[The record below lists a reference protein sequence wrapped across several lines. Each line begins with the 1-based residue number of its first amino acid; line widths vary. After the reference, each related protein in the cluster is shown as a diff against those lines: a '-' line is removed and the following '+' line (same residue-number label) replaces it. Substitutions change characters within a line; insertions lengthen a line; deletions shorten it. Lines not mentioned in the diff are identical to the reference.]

1 MGALKTKGGTMGNFI
16 SDMLGRS
23 PVEPLQKH
31 IKTAYDAA
39 ALLPSLF
46 VAANL
51 NDWVKVDEITNAIRQ
66 LENDADDLKNDIR
79 SNLPKSLFMPVPR
92 QDLLELVLVQ
102 DKVANL
108 SKQIAGMVRLRK
120 MQIPAPLADMFADFV
135 SRCVD
140 AAKKAKQS
148 VNELDELY
156 ETGFRGAEVKVVEK
170 LIAKLDRIETETD
183 NMQADLQEQVY
194 LMEKGLPPVEVM
206 FLYKLIDMLGD
217 VADQAERIGRR
228 LELLWAK

>member
-1 MGALKTKGGTMGNFI
+1 MSNFI
-16 SDMLGRS
+16 TDMLGRS

-39 ALLPSLF
+39 ALLPDLF
-46 VAANL
+46 KAANL
-51 NDWVKVDEITNAIRQ
+51 NDWIKVEEITEAIKQ

-102 DKVANL
+102 DKVANI
-108 SKQIAGMVRLRK
+108 SKQVAGMVRLRQ
-120 MQIPAPLADMFADFV
+120 MQVPGVIYDDFMAFV
-135 SRCVD
+135 ERCVD

-170 LIAKLDRIETETD
+170 LIAKLDKIETETD
-183 NMQADLQEQVY
+183 NMQSDLQAQVY
-194 LMEKGLPPVEVM
+194 GMENDLPPVEVM

-217 VADQAERIGRR
+217 IADQAERIGRR
-228 LELLWAK
+228 LELLLAK

>member
-1 MGALKTKGGTMGNFI
+1 MGTFL

-31 IKTAYDAA
+31 IKTAYEAA
-39 ALLPSLF
+39 ALLPDLF
-46 VAANL
+46 KAANL
-51 NDWVKVDEITNAIRQ
+51 NDWVKVNEITERVRQ
-66 LENDADDLKNDIR
+66 LENEADDQKNDIR

-102 DKVANL
+102 DKVANI
-108 SKQIAGMVRLRK
+108 SKQISGMVKLRK
-120 MQIPAPLADMFADFV
+120 IQIPAILYDAFIDFCE
-135 SRCVD
+135 RCVD
-140 AAKKAKQS
+140 ATKKAKQS

-170 LIAKLDRIETETD
+170 LIAKLDKIETETD
-183 NMQADLQEQVY
+183 NMQAGLQASLFEI
-194 LMEKGLPPVEVM
+194 ESTLPAVEVM
-206 FLYKLIDMLGD
+206 FLYKLIDMMGD

-228 LELLWAK
+228 LELLLAK

>member
-1 MGALKTKGGTMGNFI
+1 MGNFI

-23 PVEPLQKH
+23 PVEPLQQH

-39 ALLPSLF
+39 ALLPALIK
-46 VAANL
+46 AANL
-51 NDWVKVDEITNAIRQ
+51 NDWIKVDEISEAIKQ

-102 DKVANL
+102 DKVANI
-108 SKQIAGMVRLRK
+108 SKQVAGMVRLRK
-120 MQIPAPLADMFADFV
+120 MQVPGGIYDAFIEFV
-135 SRCVD
+135 DRCVD

-170 LIAKLDRIETETD
+170 LIAKLDKIETDTD
-183 NMQADLQEQVY
+183 NMQSHLQAEVY
-194 LMEKGLPPVEVM
+194 SMENDLPPVEVM
-206 FLYKLIDMLGD
+206 FLYKLIDMMGD
-217 VADQAERIGRR
+217 IADQAERIGRR
-228 LELLWAK
+228 LELLLAK

>member
-1 MGALKTKGGTMGNFI
+1 MGSFI

-23 PVEPLQKH
+23 PVEPLQQH
-31 IKTAYDAA
+31 IKTAYQAA
-39 ALLPSLF
+39 TLLPALF
-46 VAANL
+46 KAANL
-51 NDWVKVDEITNAIRQ
+51 NDWVKVDEISEHIKQ
-66 LENDADDLKNDIR
+66 LENEADVMKNDIR

-108 SKQIAGMVRLRK
+108 SKQISSMVKVRK
-120 MQIPAPLADMFADFV
+120 LQVPANLFDQFIEFV
-135 SRCVD
+135 ERCVD

-156 ETGFRGAEVKVVEK
+156 TTGFRGAEVKVVEK
-170 LIAKLDRIETETD
+170 LIAKLEKIETETD
-183 NMQADLQEQVY
+183 GMQNSLQAAVFS
-194 LMEKGLPPVEVM
+194 MENNLPPVEVM
-206 FLYKLIDMLGD
+206 FLYKLIDMMGE

-228 LELLWAK
+228 LELLLAK

>member
-1 MGALKTKGGTMGNFI
+1 MGSFI

-23 PVEPLQKH
+23 PVEPLQAH

-39 ALLPSLF
+39 VLLPELF
-46 VAANL
+46 QAANL
-51 NDWVKVDEITNAIRQ
+51 NDWVKVDEITEQIKQ
-66 LENDADDLKNDIR
+66 LENEADDQKNDIR

-102 DKVANL
+102 DKVANI

-120 MQIPAPLADMFADFV
+120 LQIPHSLAEDFIAFV
-135 SRCVD
+135 ERCVD

-170 LIAKLDRIETETD
+170 LISKLDKIETETD
-183 NMQADLQEQVY
+183 NMQTDLQESVFM
-194 LMEKGLPPVEVM
+194 METELPPVEAM
-206 FLYKLIDMLGD
+206 FLYKVIDMVGD

>member
-1 MGALKTKGGTMGNFI
+1 MGSLI

-31 IKTAYDAA
+31 IKTAFEAA
-39 ALLPSLF
+39 ALLPSLIE
-46 VAANL
+46 AANL
-51 NDWVKVDEITNAIRQ
+51 NDWVKVDEITEIIRQ
-66 LENDADDLKNDIR
+66 KENDADDLKNDIR

-120 MQIPAPLADMFADFV
+120 MQIPAAINENFTEFV

-156 ETGFRGAEVKVVEK
+156 TSGFRGAEVKVVEK
-170 LIAKLDRIETETD
+170 LIAKLDKIETDTD
-183 NMQADLQEQVY
+183 DMQSKLQEQVF
-194 LMEKGLPPVEVM
+194 LMEQDLPPVEVI
-206 FLYKLIDMLGD
+206 FLYKLIDMMGD